1 MEMSQVQ
8 IKEEK
13 SEVTPTTTIIKPRA
27 LTLSSI
33 PEPGTVKSSYL
44 SPEVVD
50 AILKKWK
57 ENPMT
62 IPRLVKVTVNIGVG
76 QSGDKLHKA
85 ARVLEFL
92 TGQKPAFRHAK
103 KTIKEFGIRRGE
115 NIAVMVT
122 LRGEKALSFLKKALY
137 AVNYTLK
144 ASSFDEFGNVAFGI
158 REHIALPGVKYD
170 PEIGIFGMDI
180 ALTLERP
187 GFRIIRRRRCK
198 KSRIPRRHRVS
209 REEAILF
216 LELLL
221 GVRIAPR

>member
-1 MEMSQVQ
+1 MSQAQ
-8 IKEEK
+8 APKE
-13 SEVTPTTTIIKPRA
+13 SEVTPTALIKPRV

-33 PEPGTVKSSYL
+33 PEPGTIKSSYL
-44 SPEVVD
+44 PPETVD
-50 AILKKWK
+50 EILRKWR
-57 ENPMT
+57 ENPMFV
-62 IPRLVKVTVNIGVG
+62 PRLAKVTVNIGVG

-85 ARVLEFL
+85 AQVLEFL
-92 TGQKPAFRHAK
+92 TGQKPAFRRAK
-103 KTIKEFGIRRGE
+103 RTIKEFGIRRGE

-144 ASSFDEFGNVAFGI
+144 ASSFDEYGNVAFGI
-158 REHIALPGVKYD
+158 KEHIALPGVKYD
-170 PEIGIFGMDI
+170 PEIGIFGMDV

-187 GFRIIRRRRCK
+187 GFRIVRRRRCK

-209 REEAILF
+209 REESILF